1 MSNYRNDAGQFC
13 DLVTKIEDTFHLTR
27 PTHLQTDVATW
38 LLDSGADYE
47 NGAEGALGDLMYGGC
62 QSGIVGTLVYYS
74 DTTAYFQQHRE
85 AIEQLLTEAI
95 DAMGCDG
102 PRGLFGDKWD
112 HEDMFPPRK
121 SPNQN
126 LLAWFA
132 FEETARSLGDSAG
145 YDC

>member
-1 MSNYRNDAGQFC
+1 MSYRDEAGKFC
-13 DLVTKIEDTFHLTR
+13 DLVTKIEATFHTSN
-27 PTHLQTDVATW
+27 PTDLQTNVAEW
-38 LLDSGADYE
+38 LLDQGQDYDD
-47 NGAEGALGDLMYGGC
+47 GAEGALKDLMYGGC

-74 DTTAYFQQHRE
+74 DTVAFCEEHRA

-112 HEDMFPPRK
+112 DEDMFARD
-121 SPNQN
+121 STNQN

-132 FEETARSLGDSAG
+132 FEETARSLGYSAG